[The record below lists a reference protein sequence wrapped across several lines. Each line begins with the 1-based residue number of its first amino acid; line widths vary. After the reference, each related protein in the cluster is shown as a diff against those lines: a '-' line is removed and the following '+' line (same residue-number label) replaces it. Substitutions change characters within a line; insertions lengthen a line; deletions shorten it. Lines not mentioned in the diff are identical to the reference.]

1 MIVLVVLSLYSVNKS
16 YGVDCKQYV
25 WICKLISK
33 KYCLCCV
40 LITCTPRNSSR
51 FHKISTPRNWGKL
64 WYFKFLI
71 RYESINKYLVVMY
84 FLTIDQMNLFSC
96 CTKQADEFSDSIL
109 RYYQLQTLC
118 LCHTRKYSLLT
129 VTWLYYFQVYF
140 ESWTFIKRDWK
151 WLGRPRK
158 IFKKTRKI
166 TCCQQILIRWFIKGD
181 TTESL

>member
-1 MIVLVVLSLYSVNKS
+1 MFEYVSWYPKNIVYVVSLLHAPPETLRVSTKFPHQEI
-16 YGVDCKQYV
+16 G
-25 WICKLISK
+25 
-33 KYCLCCV
+33 
-40 LITCTPRNSSR
+40 RN
-51 FHKISTPRNWGKL
+51 FHTKN
-64 WYFKFLI
+64 FKFFI
-71 RYESINKYLVVMY
+71 RYESINKYLGVMY

>member
-1 MIVLVVLSLYSVNKS
+1 MIVLVVLPLYSVNKS

-40 LITCTPRNSSR
+40 LITCTL
-51 FHKISTPRNWGKL
+51 G
-64 WYFKFLI
+64 
-71 RYESINKYLVVMY
+71 VMY